1 MSKFLKFFVV
11 SGFLVFAVFLAQ
23 GLSAQSTTSTSP
35 APTSSTS
42 PATVVNPQ
50 PTSCSA
56 GQEVCWSSDQKYSW
70 CSSSPC
76 TETTCNAKAG
86 YEWCKPDP
94 SWSSGQGWCNSVK
107 GSCPIYDSTA
117 CVVAGKK
124 WCAPDPNMTMTAST
138 TGAAATVSKGY
149 CTYNATDSCPVYNET
164 DCAAQN
170 GKWCKNAPPPA
181 GSTSYYSDGWC
192 AKNMG
197 ATNYE
202 CPIYEEKTCLGK
214 GRTWCKDTWGGS
226 CMTSSSDW
234 CSGTKVYPNSLNNG
248 TPGGVP
254 VPSPT
259 PSYFTCPGGLMNM
272 DGTCAQSTPS
282 PWPSPKPSI
291 LPIITPKPP
300 VLIDPPKPLPLP
312 SVGEWEWPNSPSE
325 CDYYKGKWCEYADN
339 VYTAPAA
346 MTPMVNGYCKMGT
359 EECEPKDK
367 KECAFKGRHWCE
379 YETTPGNASHGGSNG
394 WCSYETCEKYAK
406 PAMIVCP
413 DGVTDAKSI
422 KDCPNIGGKAPEMT
436 SEWDWNNKKE
446 VCDYYKGNWC
456 PTSNWDGG
464 ASGYCN
470 KGTRECEPRT
480 EKKCLEKTGKYWCK
494 NSAYASGYKSAGEQ
508 DGWCSNYKCYE
519 PVPWDMITCPDGLTH
534 KKKLKDCPTT
544 GGALP
549 EKCPLNMIKDTATMK
564 CVPWPSPF
572 PWPTVKPTPSP
583 WPEPC
588 AVGTMRDPG
597 SMKCVPLPTPPPK
610 KDKDFGE
617 KDLKWRELEMKYLT
631 LDLES
636 LEKDFKTYEDTVS
649 LKLIVELR
657 LKVEALP
664 KDQSM
669 YDLVKSLQQEVKNL
683 RAKRTELKNK
693 KKTENQKKTDERRRE
708 NLLKNIK
715 TSSERYYKRVTE
727 TLEALSTFENVGG
740 TAPESLKQKLR
751 DMKASLE
758 TIKETTSY
766 ETARDLMREL
776 NSLDILDV
784 FDEYVLEISVLPE
797 LPRVMRDMDTNL
809 AEMDTQLDAARTLLE
824 DQDFDTESLLSDV
837 EAKLSKIRT
846 TYESLKG
853 LVFSVSEDDE
863 MEVSDYRSF
872 KEWVKMTL
880 TMPLLSISADLRE
893 LKQLS
898 RVRTYIGEAN
908 SDLVKYRKDVKK
920 LKGKAKARGTTL
932 LNVFDSELK
941 SLDRQLKKLKKD
953 DLPNL
958 LPQIEKVANARYA
971 VQVFLKKKTAEVAF
985 RQKLDD
991 LIKKLDEEEKEDTKE
1006 TANLPTLKSL
1016 VEETLKVE

>member
-1 MSKFLKFFVV
+1 MS
-11 SGFLVFAVFLAQ
+11 G
-23 GLSAQSTTSTSP
+23 T
-35 APTSSTS
+35 
-42 PATVVNPQ
+42 
-50 PTSCSA
+50 
-56 GQEVCWSSDQKYSW
+56 
-70 CSSSPC
+70 
-76 TETTCNAKAG
+76 
-86 YEWCKPDP
+86 
-94 SWSSGQGWCNSVK
+94 
-107 GSCPIYDSTA
+107 
-117 CVVAGKK
+117 
-124 WCAPDPNMTMTAST
+124 
-138 TGAAATVSKGY
+138 
-149 CTYNATDSCPVYNET
+149 
-164 DCAAQN
+164 
-170 GKWCKNAPPPA
+170 
-181 GSTSYYSDGWC
+181 
-192 AKNMG
+192 
-197 ATNYE
+197 
-202 CPIYEEKTCLGK
+202 
-214 GRTWCKDTWGGS
+214 
-226 CMTSSSDW
+226 SDW
-234 CSGTKVYPNSLNNG
+234 CSGTKVYPS
-248 TPGGVP
+248 TAS
-254 VPSPT
+254 PSPT
-259 PSYFTCPGGLMNM
+259 PSYFTCPGGLINM
-272 DGTCAQSTPS
+272 DGSCAQPTLSPTPLPVPSTN
-282 PWPSPKPSI
+282 PWPSPQPSI

-312 SVGEWEWPNSPSE
+312 SVGEWDWPSSPSD
-325 CDYYKGKWCEYADN
+325 CVYYKGKWCEYADT
-339 VYTAPAA
+339 YTAPAGYHTA
-346 MTPMVNGYCKMGT
+346 MTPMYNGYCKMGN

-367 KECAFKGRHWCE
+367 KECASVGRHWCE
-379 YETTPGNASHGGSNG
+379 YDATPGYVSYSNSTNG
-394 WCSYETCEKYAK
+394 WCSYEACEKYAK
-406 PAMIVCP
+406 PGMIVCP
-413 DGVTDAKSI
+413 DGITDAKSI

-436 SEWDWNNKKE
+436 NEWEWSSKKE

-464 ASGYCN
+464 TSGYCN

-480 EKKCLEKTGKYWCK
+480 KQKCEATSGKYWCE
-494 NSAYASGYKSAGEQ
+494 NSAYASGYKSAGES
-508 DGWCSNYKCYE
+508 DGWCSYYKCYK
-519 PVPWDMITCPDGLTH
+519 PAPWNMITCPDGITH
-534 KKKLKDCPTT
+534 KAKLKDCPTT

-549 EKCPLNMIKDTATMK
+549 EKCPLNTYKDTATMK
-564 CVPWPSPF
+564 CVPWPSPS

-588 AVGTMRDPG
+588 AVGTMRDTAT
-597 SMKCVPLPTPPPK
+597 MKCVPLPTPPPK

-693 KKTENQKKTDERRRE
+693 KKTETQKKTDERRRE

-784 FDEYVLEISVLPE
+784 FDEYALEISVLPE

-809 AEMDTQLDAARTLLE
+809 MEMDKQLEATRTSLE
-824 DQDFDTESLLSDV
+824 DQDFDSESLLSDV
-837 EAKLSKIRT
+837 EKELLKIRT

-853 LVFSVSEDDE
+853 LAFSVSEDDE
-863 MEVSDYRSF
+863 MEVYDYRSF
-872 KEWVKMTL
+872 KEWVKVTL
-880 TMPLLSISADLRE
+880 TVPLLSISADLRE
-893 LKQLS
+893 LKQLA
-898 RVRTYIGEAN
+898 RVKTYIKEAN
-908 SDLVKYRKDVKK
+908 SDLVKYRNDVKK
-920 LKGKAKARGTTL
+920 LKGKTKARGITL
-932 LNVFDSELK
+932 LNVFDRELK
-941 SLDRQLKKLKKD
+941 SLDRQMRRLKKD